1 MRKLCI
7 IILLFSICVSVRS
20 QASVFSPWTVNAEIK
35 YSVEENE
42 RQEKLLTSQE
52 VNTAIEVENKSKVQR
67 LKDKLNSLKQ
77 RFEKFSILIDVVK
90 VGQEA
95 SRSLSN
101 IKKYQTYTI
110 NSVADNPSLINTVTE
125 ETTYFI
131 DEAESIIRY
140 LVAVSLS
147 YGQVMG
153 MDNGD
158 RKVIMNFIVAELRSL
173 ERRSQNM
180 YLAIKRV
187 QLKNRLEA
195 EAFKYYVNK
204 DVELVKDIIKNAKK
218 L

>member
-1 MRKLCI
+1 MRHFCI
-7 IILLFSICVSVRS
+7 IILLFSICASARS

-35 YSVEENE
+35 YSIEEND

-52 VNTAIEVENKSKVQR
+52 VNTVVEVENKSKVQR
-67 LKDKLNSLKQ
+67 LKEKLNSLKQ
-77 RFEKFSILIDVVK
+77 RFEKFSALIDVVK

-101 IKKYQTYTI
+101 IKTYQTYTI
-110 NSVADNPSLINTVTE
+110 NSIVDNPSLINTVTE
-125 ETTYFI
+125 ETTFFI